1 MNELVIFNKIKW
13 LISYSDKYVFNSFTK
28 VHINLKIRYQDR
40 LYSLLENCIRSN
52 TNTGNIRIKYQK
64 EKFII
69 IKKSHRHCCMHLRFA
84 DFDSAYID
92 YSSCNKNKLARTSFL
107 RTQKSRKKS
116 FSFKGGISKD
126 F

>member
-64 EKFII
+64 EMLIDISLIDYYIGEAYDKKI
-69 IKKSHRHCCMHLRFA
+69 IKKNRF
-84 DFDSAYID
+84 SSVINSLNEIRKMT
-92 YSSCNKNKLARTSFL
+92 YSWSNINEE
-107 RTQKSRKKS
+107 KKS
-116 FSFKGGISKD
+116 SIWKYD
-126 F
+126 FL

>member
-64 EKFII
+64 EMLIDISLIDYYIGEAYDKKI
-69 IKKSHRHCCMHLRFA
+69 IKKNRF
-84 DFDSAYID
+84 SSVINSLSEIRKMT
-92 YSSCNKNKLARTSFL
+92 YSWSNINEE
-107 RTQKSRKKS
+107 KKS
-116 FSFKGGISKD
+116 SIWKYD
-126 F
+126 FL

>member
-13 LISYSDKYVFNSFTK
+13 LIIYSDKYVFNSFTK

-64 EKFII
+64 EMLIDISLIDYYIGEAYDKKI
-69 IKKSHRHCCMHLRFA
+69 IKKNRF
-84 DFDSAYID
+84 SSVINSLNEIRKMT
-92 YSSCNKNKLARTSFL
+92 YSWSNINEE
-107 RTQKSRKKS
+107 KKCS
-116 FSFKGGISKD
+116 I
-126 F
+126 

>member
-64 EKFII
+64 EMLIDI
-69 IKKSHRHCCMHLRFA
+69 SL
-84 DFDSAYID
+84 ID
-92 YSSCNKNKLARTSFL
+92 YYI
-107 RTQKSRKKS
+107 
-116 FSFKGGISKD
+116 G
-126 F
+126 

>member
-64 EKFII
+64 EMLIDISLIDYYIGEAYDKKI
-69 IKKSHRHCCMHLRFA
+69 IKKNRFSSVINSLSEIRKMTYSWSNINEEKKCSIWKY
-84 DFDSAYID
+84 DF
-92 YSSCNKNKLARTSFL
+92 L
-107 RTQKSRKKS
+107 
-116 FSFKGGISKD
+116 
-126 F
+126 

>member
-52 TNTGNIRIKYQK
+52 TNIGNIRVKYQK
-64 EKFII
+64 EMLIDISLIDYYIGEAYDKKI
-69 IKKSHRHCCMHLRFA
+69 IKKNRFSSVINSLNEIRKMTYSWSIINEEKKWSIWKY
-84 DFDSAYID
+84 DF
-92 YSSCNKNKLARTSFL
+92 L
-107 RTQKSRKKS
+107 
-116 FSFKGGISKD
+116 
-126 F
+126 

>member
-64 EKFII
+64 EMLIDI
-69 IKKSHRHCCMHLRFA
+69 SL
-84 DFDSAYID
+84 ID
-92 YSSCNKNKLARTSFL
+92 YYIGEIIFSYRTFFL
-107 RTQKSRKKS
+107 FINITPTISH
-116 FSFKGGISKD
+116 FSNFI
-126 F
+126 

>member
-64 EKFII
+64 EMLIDISLIDYYIGEAYDKKI
-69 IKKSHRHCCMHLRFA
+69 IKKNRFSSVINSLSEIRKMTYSWSNINEEKKRSIWKY
-84 DFDSAYID
+84 DF
-92 YSSCNKNKLARTSFL
+92 L
-107 RTQKSRKKS
+107 
-116 FSFKGGISKD
+116 
-126 F
+126 